1 MTEEGFL
8 PCANLG
14 GICFPSLMLMLGLS
28 SLYKDHTAAA
38 LVRDGHIEAAIENY
52 KLQPHAPGGIP
63 EAAIH
68 YCLSKGGVTW
78 NDIDVVAIASNP
90 FRGWGR
96 RAFSRRHLSPFAP
109 VAACYQQG
117 KELSRLV
124 KEWTAIRILRQR
136 LQDKHQKLVSLDH
149 HCCHAA
155 GAFFLSPFDKGL
167 ILTLD
172 GEGDGNAGLL
182 AVGEG
187 SGIRVQDRMSYSNSI
202 GWVYSVATDLLAFVP
217 SKEEHKTQWL
227 GLEGEPVY
235 KDVFLR
241 LLRRPRE
248 VLPKL
253 DLRYFRRD
261 LTGGFVP
268 AELLFD
274 QLGLPRK
281 KSEFTTEQKRNL
293 ASSVQAAITELI
305 SELLAHYQE
314 KTGLSQ
320 ICLGGGV
327 FQNTLLVAS
336 LERKVGAGNIFV
348 PPAPGNAG
356 CALGA
361 AGWIWHQQMGKPR
374 NPEVRS
380 VYWGPSFARTEIKD
394 VLDNVKARY
403 TLHTTSDRTLD
414 TAVQLLRAGKIIG
427 WFHGRTEFGPRALGN
442 RSILASPWA
451 PYVSENLN
459 DYVKHRESFRPFG
472 VAVREEDCARYFEG
486 SPLCRFMNSLAAL
499 RADANVLPRA
509 LQLPGGLV
517 RLHIVEK
524 ETNRMLWELLG
535 RFGEHEPAPILV
547 NTSFNLP
554 GEPPVVRPRD
564 AVRTFFCSG
573 TDAVFVDNFLLTK
586 WSSAYILN
594 GREVQTPAVQ
604 DSDPPLNE

>member
-1 MTEEGFL
+1 
-8 PCANLG
+8 
-14 GICFPSLMLMLGLS
+14 MLILGLS
-28 SLYKDHTAAA
+28 SLYKNHAAA
-38 LVRDGHIEAAIENY
+38 TLVRDGSIVAALENY
-52 KLQPHAPGGIP
+52 KLQPDAPWGIP
-63 EAAIH
+63 EAAIQ
-68 YCLSKGGVTW
+68 YCLSSGGVTW
-78 NDIDVVAIASNP
+78 TDIDVVAIASDP

-109 VAACYQQG
+109 VATGYQQG
-117 KELSRLV
+117 KELSRLA
-124 KEWTAIRILRQR
+124 KEWNSLRVLRQR
-136 LQDKHQKLVSLDH
+136 LQDKHKVVNLDH
-149 HCCHAA
+149 HRCHAA
-155 GAFFLSPFDKGL
+155 SAFFLSPFDKAL

-172 GEGDGNAGLL
+172 GEGDGNAGML

-187 SGIRVQDRMSYSNSI
+187 SHIRIQDTFPYRNSI
-202 GWVYSVATDLLAFVP
+202 GWLYSFVTNLLGFIP

-227 GLEGEPVY
+227 GLEGEPVH
-235 KDVFLR
+235 KDLFLR
-241 LLRRPRE
+241 ILRRPGG
-248 VLPKL
+248 VLPKV
-253 DLRYFRRD
+253 DQRYFHRD
-261 LTGGFVP
+261 ITGGFLP
-268 AELLFD
+268 APSLFE
-274 QLGLPRK
+274 QLGLPRQNLD
-281 KSEFTTEQKRNL
+281 FTDEQKRNL

-305 SELLAHYQE
+305 SNLLASFQQ
-314 KTGLSQ
+314 KIGLTQ

-336 LERKVGAGNIFV
+336 LERKFGVGNIFV

-361 AGWIWHQQMGKPR
+361 AAWIWHQQMGKPR

-380 VYWGPSFARTEIKD
+380 VYWGPSFARSEIKE

-403 TLHTTSDRTLD
+403 TLHTSRDRTLD
-414 TAVQLLRAGKIIG
+414 SAVQLLRAGKIIG
-427 WFHGRTEFGPRALGN
+427 WFQGRTEFGPRALGN

-472 VAVREEDCARYFEG
+472 VAVREEDCVRYFEG
-486 SPLCRFMNSLAAL
+486 SPLCRFMNSLAAV
-499 RADANVLPRA
+499 RADANVLPQS
-509 LQLPGGLV
+509 LQLPGGSV

-524 ETNRMLWELLG
+524 ETNRLLWELLG

-573 TDAVFVDNFLLTK
+573 TDAVFVDNFLVTK

-594 GREVQTPAVQ
+594 GRSAQKPEVQGIVGRS
-604 DSDPPLNE
+604 DS

>member
-1 MTEEGFL
+1 
-8 PCANLG
+8 
-14 GICFPSLMLMLGLS
+14 MLILGLS
-28 SLYKDHTAAA
+28 SLFKNDTAAA
-38 LVRDGHIEAAIENY
+38 LVRDGGIEAALENY
-52 KLQPHAPGGIP
+52 KLQPNVPRGIP
-63 EAAIH
+63 EAAIQ
-68 YCLSKGGVTW
+68 YCLTKSGVTW
-78 NDIDVVAIASNP
+78 SDINVVAIAGNP

-96 RAFSRRHLSPFAP
+96 RAFSRRCLSPVAP
-109 VAACYQQG
+109 VATSYQQG
-117 KELSRLV
+117 KELSRFAR
-124 KEWTAIRILRQR
+124 EFTDIRILRQR
-136 LQDKHQKLVSLDH
+136 LQDAHKVVNLDH
-149 HCCHAA
+149 HSCHAA
-155 GAFFLSPFDKGL
+155 SAFFLSPFDKAL

-172 GEGDGNAGLL
+172 GEGDGTAGLL

-187 SGIRVQDRMSYSNSI
+187 NRIRVQEAMSYSNSI
-202 GWVYSVATDLLAFVP
+202 GWVYSQVTNLLGFTP

-227 GLEGEPVY
+227 GLQGKPVH
-235 KDVFLR
+235 KDVFLGI
-241 LLRRPRE
+241 LRRPGE

-268 AELLFD
+268 SRFLLD
-274 QLGLPRK
+274 ELGLPDE
-281 KSEFTTEQKRNL
+281 KSELTARQKRNL

-305 SELLAHYQE
+305 SDLLASFQK
-314 KTGLSQ
+314 KTSLHQ

-327 FQNTLLVAS
+327 FHNTLLVAS
-336 LERKVGAGNIFV
+336 LERRFGVGNIFV

-361 AGWIWHQQMGKPR
+361 AAWIWHRQMGKPR

-380 VYWGPSFARTEIKD
+380 VYWGPFFPRTEIKD

-403 TLHTTSDRTLD
+403 TLHFTSDKTLD
-414 TAVQLLRAGKIIG
+414 SAVQLLRAGKIVG
-427 WFHGRTEFGPRALGN
+427 WFQGAAEFGPRALGN

-451 PYVSENLN
+451 QYVSENLN
-459 DYVKHRESFRPFG
+459 DYVKHRESFRPFA
-472 VAVREEDCARYFEG
+472 VSVREEDCARYFEG
-486 SPLCRFMNSLAAL
+486 SPLCRFMNSLASV
-499 RADANVLPRA
+499 RADADVLPRA

-524 ETNRMLWELLG
+524 ETNRLLWELLG
-535 RFGEHEPAPILV
+535 RFGENEPAPILV

-586 WSSAYILN
+586 WSSAHVLN
-594 GREVQTPAVQ
+594 GRSAHKSEIRE
-604 DSDPPLNE
+604 SE

>member
-1 MTEEGFL
+1 
-8 PCANLG
+8 
-14 GICFPSLMLMLGLS
+14 MLILGLS
-28 SLYKDHTAAA
+28 SFFKNDTAAA
-38 LVRDGHIEAAIENY
+38 LVRDGGIEAALENY
-52 KLQPHAPGGIP
+52 KLQPNVPRGIP
-63 EAAIH
+63 EAAIQ
-68 YCLSKGGVTW
+68 YCLTKGGVTW
-78 NDIDVVAIASNP
+78 SDINVIAIAGNP

-96 RAFSRRHLSPFAP
+96 RAFSRRCLSPVAP
-109 VAACYQQG
+109 LATSYQQG
-117 KELSRLV
+117 KELSRV
-124 KEWTAIRILRQR
+124 AREFTDIRILRQR
-136 LQDKHQKLVSLDH
+136 MQDMHKVVSLDH
-149 HCCHAA
+149 HSCHAA
-155 GAFFLSPFDKGL
+155 SAFFLSPFDKAL

-172 GEGDGNAGLL
+172 GEGDGKAGLL

-187 SGIRVQDRMSYSNSI
+187 NQIRVQDTMSYSNSI
-202 GWVYSVATDLLAFVP
+202 GWVYSQVTSLLGFTP

-227 GLEGEPVY
+227 GLEGESVH

-241 LLRRPRE
+241 ILRRPGE
-248 VLPKL
+248 VFPKL

-268 AELLFD
+268 SRFLLD
-274 QLGLPRK
+274 ELGLRGE
-281 KSEFTTEQKRNL
+281 KSELTAEQKRNL

-305 SELLAHYQE
+305 SDLLASFQK
-314 KTGLSQ
+314 KTTLHQ

-327 FQNTLLVAS
+327 FHNTLLVAS
-336 LERKVGAGNIFV
+336 LERRFGVGNIFV

-361 AGWIWHQQMGKPR
+361 AAWIWHQQMGKPR

-380 VYWGPSFARTEIKD
+380 VYLGPFFPRTEIKD

-403 TLHTTSDRTLD
+403 TLHYTSEKTLD
-414 TAVQLLRAGKIIG
+414 SAIQLLRAGKIVG
-427 WFHGRTEFGPRALGN
+427 WFQGGAEFGPRALGN

-459 DYVKHRESFRPFG
+459 DYVKHRESFRPFA
-472 VAVREEDCARYFEG
+472 VSVREEDCARYFEG
-486 SPLCRFMNSLAAL
+486 SPLCRFMNSLASV

-524 ETNRMLWELLG
+524 ETNRLLWELFG

-586 WSSAYILN
+586 WSSAHVLN
-594 GREVQTPAVQ
+594 GRSAQKTEIRG
-604 DSDPPLNE
+604 SD